1 MARVEEVEL
10 LPQFHETHTHV
21 PPRIVAKAC
30 VITLAAASAEFAG
43 SWYGGS
49 IFLFS
54 DAVHLIA
61 HLGIFAVLLI
71 PAAQWHERGEEV
83 ASVAVLSVVALIAL
97 GIVVSS
103 GYRLL
108 VGEEALPN
116 PASMGLAV
124 LGLGANLATA
134 YLFAAPSRRYWSF
147 RAALAH
153 ELSDGALTIV
163 GLVGALAVYR
173 FGWRWVDPSL
183 SLSIGLWLW
192 LWAGRLLSRWA
203 RRGREAWTLES

>member
-1 MARVEEVEL
+1 MVEADAQTRL
-10 LPQFHETHTHV
+10 HHAHPQV
-21 PPRIVAKAC
+21 PPRIVFIAF
-30 VITLAAASAEFAG
+30 VITLAAASGEFAG

-49 IFLFS
+49 FFLFS

-71 PAAQWHERGEEV
+71 PAARWHERGEELV
-83 ASVAVLSVVALIAL
+83 SLVVLGVVVLIAL

-103 GYRLL
+103 GRALL
-108 VGEEALPN
+108 ATEGALPN

-124 LGLGANLATA
+124 LGLGSNLTTA
-134 YLFAAPSRRYWSF
+134 VLFAAPSKNYWSF

-163 GLVGALAVYR
+163 GLGGALAIHL
-173 FGWRWVDPSL
+173 FGWHWVDPVL
-183 SLSIGLWLW
+183 SLLIGLWLCF
-192 LWAGRLLSRWA
+192 WAGRLLFRRA
-203 RRGREAWTLES
+203 RRGREAWILES